1 MNNSI
6 SDIQDEL
13 EIIKNKNKIKKEN
26 ITNKNCNN
34 KNSLENIEK
43 YINNK
48 TVNMFA
54 RKWTQLEYKL
64 KKQKILEYLDTLL
77 KNKKINEDE
86 YKTSIKNYYNEINLN
101 RKLKVKYDSELCHI
115 ISIN

>member
-13 EIIKNKNKIKKEN
+13 DLIKNKNKIIIIDKK
-26 ITNKNCNN
+26 CNS

-54 RKWTQLEYKL
+54 RKWNQLEHKL
-64 KKQKILEYLDTLL
+64 KKHKIVEYLDTQL
-77 KNKKINEDE
+77 KETKINEDE
-86 YKTSIKNYYNEINLN
+86 YNTMKDNYYNDINLN
-101 RKLKVKYDSELCHI
+101 RKIKVKYDYELCSI